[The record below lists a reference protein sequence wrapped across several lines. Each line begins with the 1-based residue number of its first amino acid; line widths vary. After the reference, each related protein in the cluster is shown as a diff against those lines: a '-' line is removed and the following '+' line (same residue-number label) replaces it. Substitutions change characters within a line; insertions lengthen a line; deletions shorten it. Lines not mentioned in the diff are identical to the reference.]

1 MGYPIGCVS
10 LAVRFSKFDNVWRT
24 VKSGCKT
31 PTTPS
36 KLPNAE
42 SASGELIAKKHVH
55 PTITIEHTPRKG
67 PTSRVMTRIIRTSG
81 AVAGKP
87 RR

>member
-1 MGYPIGCVS
+1 MGRGRVS
-10 LAVRFSKFDNVWRT
+10 FFARVAVLYNVRRT
-24 VKSGCKT
+24 VNSGFRT

-36 KLPNAE
+36 KFPNAE
-42 SASGELIAKKHVH
+42 SASGWLIAKKHVH
-55 PTITIEHTPRKG
+55 PTTTIEHTPRKG